1 MVKAIINW
9 FKNYYNKEIDYTFE
23 IEFSIYD
30 VMLLII
36 ILLVVFK
43 IFF

>member
-1 MVKAIINW
+1 MIKAIIKW

-30 VMLLII
+30 VLFLILVLLLFWK
-36 ILLVVFK
+36 LL
-43 IFF
+43 

>member
-30 VMLLII
+30 VILLII

>member
-9 FKNYYNKEIDYTFE
+9 FKNYYNKEIEYTFE

-30 VMLLII
+30 LMLLI
-36 ILLVVFK
+36 VVLIVFFK
-43 IFF
+43 IYL